1 MDGTNMEEFKKIIH
15 DFKNDLGLSF
25 PELKETLDE
34 LDDDHVY
41 LHCKDIFPENFFLI
55 LYENNEL
62 FDNEKARYIL
72 PKIDFH
78 SIMND
83 DTLSTSSK
91 KTIWKYIQLVL
102 FSVCNQVKDKTDF
115 GKANYLFEAIQEDDL
130 HNKIN
135 ETMEEMKN
143 IFMNAN
149 QNMNEESDVS
159 FEHLFENMMGDL
171 SNVENLFQ
179 GASGENP
186 FKNMMG
192 DLSNV
197 ENLFQGASGENPFKQ
212 TMDAEQMKSH
222 LSGIMDGKIGN
233 LAKEIAEEASNDL
246 GFNVENLDEKGQ
258 QDFLKNLFKNPT
270 KIMDI
275 VKNIGSKLEAKF
287 KSGEIKES
295 ELMEE
300 AQGIMKKMETM
311 PGMKEMMSSMGMNPG
326 GKFDFKGMANKMQ
339 QNMKQAKT
347 KERMKEKMER
357 NRREKEKQ
365 EDLGKMTQISEETF
379 VWNES
384 NSNPNEPLKKS
395 KKSKKNKNKAK
406 KKKN

>member
-1 MDGTNMEEFKKIIH
+1 
-15 DFKNDLGLSF
+15 
-25 PELKETLDE
+25 
-34 LDDDHVY
+34 
-41 LHCKDIFPENFFLI
+41 
-55 LYENNEL
+55 
-62 FDNEKARYIL
+62 
-72 PKIDFH
+72 
-78 SIMND
+78 
-83 DTLSTSSK
+83 
-91 KTIWKYIQLVL
+91 
-102 FSVCNQVKDKTDF
+102 
-115 GKANYLFEAIQEDDL
+115 
-130 HNKIN
+130 
-135 ETMEEMKN
+135 MKN

-149 QNMNEESDVS
+149 QNMNGEADAS

-186 FKNMMG
+186 F
-192 DLSNV
+192 
-197 ENLFQGASGENPFKQ
+197 EQ

-246 GFNVENLDEKGQ
+246 GLDAENLDEKGQ
-258 QDFLKNLFKNPT
+258 QDFLQKLFKNPA

-300 AQGIMKKMETM
+300 AQDIMKKMETM

-347 KERMKEKMER
+347 KERMQEKLER
-357 NRREKEKQ
+357 NRKEKERQ
-365 EDLGKMTQISEETF
+365 NDLGKMTQISEETF

>member
-1 MDGTNMEEFKKIIH
+1 MESTNIEEFKKIIH
-15 DFKNDLGLSF
+15 DFKKDLGSSF
-25 PELKETLDE
+25 PEWKNTLDE
-34 LDDDHVY
+34 LNDDEVY
-41 LHCKDIFPENFFLI
+41 AHCKDIFPENFFLI

-83 DTLSTSSK
+83 ESLSTNSK
-91 KTIWKYIQLVL
+91 KTIWKYIQLIL

-149 QNMNEESDVS
+149 QNMNGEADAS

-186 FKNMMG
+186 F
-192 DLSNV
+192 
-197 ENLFQGASGENPFKQ
+197 EQ

-246 GFNVENLDEKGQ
+246 GLDAENLDEKGQ
-258 QDFLKNLFKNPT
+258 QDFLQKLFKNPA

-300 AQGIMKKMETM
+300 AQDIMKKMETM

-347 KERMKEKMER
+347 KERMQEKLER
-357 NRREKEKQ
+357 NRKEKERQ
-365 EDLGKMTQISEETF
+365 NDLGKMTQISEETF

>member
-34 LDDDHVY
+34 LDDDDVY

-149 QNMNEESDVS
+149 QNMNEESDAS
-159 FEHLFENMMGDL
+159 FEHLFE
-171 SNVENLFQ
+171 
-179 GASGENP
+179 
-186 FKNMMG
+186 NMMG

>member
-1 MDGTNMEEFKKIIH
+1 MESTNMEEFKKIIH
-15 DFKNDLGLSF
+15 DFKNDLGSSF
-25 PELKETLDE
+25 PEWKNTLDE
-34 LDDDHVY
+34 LNDDEVY
-41 LHCKDIFPENFFLI
+41 AHCKDIFPENFFLI

-83 DTLSTSSK
+83 ESLSTNSK
-91 KTIWKYIQLVL
+91 KTIWKYIQLIL

-149 QNMNEESDVS
+149 QNMNGEADAS

-186 FKNMMG
+186 F
-192 DLSNV
+192 
-197 ENLFQGASGENPFKQ
+197 EQ

-246 GFNVENLDEKGQ
+246 GLDAENLDEKGQ
-258 QDFLKNLFKNPT
+258 QDFLQKLFKNPA

-300 AQGIMKKMETM
+300 AQDIMKKMETM

-347 KERMKEKMER
+347 KERMQEKLER
-357 NRREKEKQ
+357 NRKEKERQ
-365 EDLGKMTQISEETF
+365 NDLGKMTQISEETF